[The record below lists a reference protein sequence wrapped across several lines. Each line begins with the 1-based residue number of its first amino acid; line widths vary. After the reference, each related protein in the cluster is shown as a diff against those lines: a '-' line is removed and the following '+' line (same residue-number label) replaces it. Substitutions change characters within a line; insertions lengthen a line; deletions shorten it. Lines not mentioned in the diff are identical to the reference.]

1 MTTPRV
7 ARRAAFTALFLP
19 VLLTA
24 CGGPPPPVRFAPL
37 SWDYLQPL
45 KLNVATVD
53 VDTSWVSRAGS
64 REKGFLAPTPP
75 VDALRRMAEDR
86 LIPGGA
92 SGRAVFVI
100 DDASIVQ
107 LRESY
112 QGNFAVHLD
121 VLGPDGTRRG
131 FATARVART
140 HVINDDS
147 PNAVRS
153 ELYDMVKQMMSDMN
167 VEFRVPGA
175 EIAARRSADHRA
187 GGTGGST
194 GGAAGPHVAG
204 SATRHCPAAS
214 LGRALLR
221 PWADAAGAIK
231 AGSIA
236 IRCR

>member
-167 VEFRVPGA
+167 VEFQYQVQKSLRDDLQTTAPAAPGA
-175 EIAARRSADHRA
+175 APVEQQDLTSPAPPPATAPPLPSAVPFSA
-187 GGTGGST
+187 P
-194 GGAAGPHVAG
+194 GPTQLV
-204 SATRHCPAAS
+204 P
-214 LGRALLR
+214 
-221 PWADAAGAIK
+221 
-231 AGSIA
+231 
-236 IRCR
+236 